1 MMNTKRYKPLIDKY
15 FYIIWVPLSILLI
28 ALTILALSEVI
39 ALILMILIDVFCWY
53 FMISQLT
60 GYVELRESSMYVRF
74 GFILRKNIPY
84 NKIKEFNKE
93 RRIITYS
100 YLSLKNALEHINI
113 KYNKFDMITVSVVNN
128 DDLIKELEERTSK

>member
-1 MMNTKRYKPLIDKY
+1 
-15 FYIIWVPLSILLI
+15 
-28 ALTILALSEVI
+28 
-39 ALILMILIDVFCWY
+39 
-53 FMISQLT
+53 MISQLT